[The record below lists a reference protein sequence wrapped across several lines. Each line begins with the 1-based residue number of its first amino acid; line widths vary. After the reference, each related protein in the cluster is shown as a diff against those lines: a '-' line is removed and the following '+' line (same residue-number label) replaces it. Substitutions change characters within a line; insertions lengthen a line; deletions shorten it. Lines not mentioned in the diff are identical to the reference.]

1 MLRFGELGDQGH
13 GPLGDGRTLANWWST
28 APEPQ
33 PSAVPAPPAKT
44 PAEPA
49 EYLSIA
55 TAAQYLD
62 CSKGLIRKLLVATKD
77 PLPSITLGRARRI
90 SRAAL
95 DAWMVRRMAA
105 PAGVDDVLAAIRAR
119 PR

>member
-1 MLRFGELGDQGH
+1 MFRVGGEVDQGH

-28 APEPQ
+28 APAPQ
-33 PSAVPAPPAKT
+33 PSAASAPPVKA
-44 PAEPA
+44 PSAEPA

-62 CSKGLIRKLLVATKD
+62 CSEGLIRKFLKVPD

-90 SRAAL
+90 PRLAL
-95 DAWMVRRMAA
+95 DAWIARRMAA
-105 PAGVDDVLAAIRAR
+105 PGGVDDVLAALRAR
-119 PR
+119 R

>member
-1 MLRFGELGDQGH
+1 VLRFSEFDDQGH
-13 GPLGDGRTLANWWST
+13 GPLGDGRTLATWWST
-28 APEPQ
+28 AP
-33 PSAVPAPPAKT
+33 VPRASDAPVLPTKV

-55 TAAQYLD
+55 TAAQYVD
-62 CSKGLIRKLLVATKD
+62 CSEGLIRKFLKAPD

-90 SRAAL
+90 PRLAL
-95 DAWMVRRMAA
+95 DAWIARRMAA
-105 PAGVDDVLAAIRAR
+105 PGGVDDVLAAIRAR